1 MGLVARARTV
11 GDFHATVLHFTNAIG
26 GLDAQLG
33 GIFTKVLLCIAIVL
47 FGLEF
52 FIHRHGVVSTEESF
66 MFPALY
72 GFLAFLFIVQIGKWL
87 RPMIMRKED
96 YYD

>member
-1 MGLVARARTV
+1 MTLPSSKPS
-11 GDFHATVLHFTNAIG
+11 DLH
-26 GLDAQLG
+26 LLG
-33 GIFTKVLLCIAIVL
+33 RQFSKVLILVAIVL

-52 FIHRHGVVSTEESF
+52 VFHRHGVVGIEESF
-66 MFPALY
+66 MFPAVY

-87 RPMIMRKED
+87 RLMIMRKED